1 MTYKSICDILKNAGI
16 EEYGFESAL
25 LISHFCRVPREQL
38 FFRRDEDFVS
48 DELCAA
54 VELRA
59 TRYPLQYVLGEWE
72 FCTEKYKVGKGCLIP
87 RQETEF
93 IVEYAACQ
101 LTKNATFL
109 DLCTGSGC
117 IAISTLVR
125 RPDCR
130 AVGVDFS
137 PLALSYAE
145 ENASLNGVRD
155 RVSFILCDLLEGNAH
170 MEVCGER
177 KFDAIISNPPYIPT
191 DTVDTLEKELF
202 AEPREALDGGG
213 DGLIFYRTIVK
224 NFAPYLADGGFML
237 FEIGDGQGEALRAIA
252 EKNGFDFHLEHDLAG
267 KERNVI
273 LTR

>member
-1 MTYKSICDILKNAGI
+1 MTYLNICERLKSAGI
-16 EEYGFESAL
+16 DDYALEASL
-25 LISHFCRVPREQL
+25 LISHFCSVPREQL

-54 VELRA
+54 VELRV

-130 AVGVDFS
+130 AVGVDVS

-155 RVSFILCDLLEGNAH
+155 RVSFILCDLLEDNAC
-170 MEVCGER
+170 EDVCGER

-191 DTVDTLEKELF
+191 DT
-202 AEPREALDGGG
+202 
-213 DGLIFYRTIVK
+213 
-224 NFAPYLADGGFML
+224 ML
-237 FEIGDGQGEALRAIA
+237 KMLPE
-252 EKNGFDFHLEHDLAG
+252 
-267 KERNVI
+267 I
-273 LTR
+273 LTAAMEISPSRPTIAP